1 MDPVWIFAFGASRN
15 LFLESFSKSWVQKLV
30 FNENPTFG
38 FLASAFSLKRS
49 QAEAVLWTNWK
60 HRGTLTAVSD
70 VKLAMLDAQGFFDL
84 CQRFMR
90 RSEAALRI
98 LGYLVKRCE
107 ATFFFLMPREMLSDV
122 VKFR

>member
-1 MDPVWIFAFGASRN
+1 MGPKVGISTKKSHFWVRCFGRN
-15 LFLESFSKSWVQKLV
+15 WL
-30 FNENPTFG
+30 N
-38 FLASAFSLKRS
+38 RS

-90 RSEAALRI
+90 RSEAALKI
-98 LGYLVKRCE
+98 LGYLVK
-107 ATFFFLMPREMLSDV
+107 T
-122 VKFR
+122 